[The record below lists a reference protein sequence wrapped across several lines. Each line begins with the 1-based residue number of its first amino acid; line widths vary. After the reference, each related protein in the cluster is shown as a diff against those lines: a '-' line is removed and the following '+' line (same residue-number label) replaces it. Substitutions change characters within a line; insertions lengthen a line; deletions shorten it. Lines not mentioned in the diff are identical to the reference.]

1 VFTPE
6 SRDNATLPVR
16 AISRM
21 PYGCRMPWMAV
32 IFCSLPC
39 VANMHG
45 INLAA
50 QNDGLKCLHMAASR
64 LQL

>member
-1 VFTPE
+1 VLTPE

-39 VANMHG
+39 NAEMRGVSVAE
-45 INLAA
+45 
-50 QNDGLKCLHMAASR
+50 QDKGLMYLHMAALH